1 MTVSYTPSLGLAL
14 PVTGTEINVWGNIVN
29 GSVTSLVDA
38 AVAGYLSIQMA
49 DANYTLTNTTG
60 VVNEARNM
68 ILNMTTAAMVP
79 LTATRNV
86 IAPSVSKLYIVTN
99 STGGGQAITWKTAT
113 GIGVS
118 IASGITKAIA
128 CNGVDMIEVTSS
140 GGGGG
145 GASGYGLLY
154 ENNTI
159 AATSYTITAGKN
171 AMSAGP
177 ITVNSGVVITVPVGS
192 VYTIV

>member
-1 MTVSYTPSLGLAL
+1 MSVTYTPSLSLAL
-14 PVTGTEINVWGNIVN
+14 PATGTEIDAWGNIVN
-29 GSVTSLVDA
+29 GSVTTLVDT

-49 DANYTLTNTTG
+49 DANYTLTNTPGAT
-60 VVNEARNM
+60 NEARNM
-68 ILNMTTAAMVP
+68 MLNMTTAAMVP

-86 IAPSVSKLYIVTN
+86 IAPAVSKLYIVTN
-99 STGGGQAITWKTAT
+99 STGGGQAIIWKTAS

-118 IASGITKAIA
+118 ILSGVTKAIA

-145 GASGYGLLY
+145 ASGLLY

-177 ITVNSGVVITVPVGS
+177 ITINVGVVITVPVGS

>member
-1 MTVSYTPSLGLAL
+1 MATSYTPNIGLAL
-14 PVTGTEINVWGNIVN
+14 PVQGDLVNSWGTVVN
-29 GSVTSLVDA
+29 NSITSLVDT

-60 VVNEARNM
+60 AANEARNM
-68 ILNMTTAAMVP
+68 MLNMTTAAMVP

-86 IAPSVSKLYIVTN
+86 IAPATSKLYIITN
-99 STGGGQAITWKTAT
+99 STGGAQSITLKTAS
-113 GIGVS
+113 GAGVT
-118 IASGITKAIA
+118 IATGITKAII
-128 CNGVDMIEVTSS
+128 CNGTDMIEVTSS

-145 GASGYGLLY
+145 GSSGYGLLY
-154 ENNTI
+154 ENNTV